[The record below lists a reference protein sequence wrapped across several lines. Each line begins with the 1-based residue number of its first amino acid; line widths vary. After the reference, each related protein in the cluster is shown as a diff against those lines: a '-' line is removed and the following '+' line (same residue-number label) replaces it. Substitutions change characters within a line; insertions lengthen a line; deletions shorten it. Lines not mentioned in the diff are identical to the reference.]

1 MNLDDFVRALNLG
14 EEDLNDLGLGSQA
27 LLPTRRNCRCPT
39 QKKIK
44 NQCKCVRKNQHS
56 KQISPNVL
64 EAALYC
70 SFL

>member
-39 QKKIK
+39 QKELRNSAKAYGKISNPNK
-44 NQCKCVRKNQHS
+44 
-56 KQISPNVL
+56 SPQM
-64 EAALYC
+64 
-70 SFL
+70 S